1 MLCLTVFSASLAIM
15 ASRAFAAGEAAV
27 PLAQTGN
34 FSAIADGG
42 AVPPPLYHMPMYSMP
57 LQFSDLES
65 RAPLPTTSTN
75 IPDVGRA
82 SQPGGASLEM
92 LRQSSS
98 DYSHAAP
105 TNDQQ
110 PRNSISPV
118 IIDMPDDFPV
128 YDIRR
133 PEIKQNQAPIQRTK
147 RFELGENIPITFSL
161 EQAKLPPSA
170 DGTSAQT
177 KQRLQE
183 GRDQT
188 GSPPGF
194 HSASLGGP
202 HSSQMHGR
210 AEAANSSQSAGLS
223 LRHSWLFSST
233 REKLFDAVEFMK
245 STGGDLQYPAPVVV
259 NPPGYFG
266 DKPLLQPAHSIGT
279 PEILHRKPEQAYPP
293 FVPAGETQLS
303 IHGEGTHLVPDIH
316 EQLSGSEPAVSG
328 SMAAPQHNVYVHG
341 NSLAPSPP
349 IWDIPLPNADAPS
362 TYTTNVPQGY
372 IVEKPLLSIRGANL
386 AFPLAARAYQFMVPR
401 AELFIASSRYAEEYL
416 DLVAALYCLFQ
427 KWPCNNVEEFAVQT
441 RLHQRNAATSSSP
454 HPEEAL
460 PS

>member
-1 MLCLTVFSASLAIM
+1 MLCLAVLSASLAIM
-15 ASRAFAAGEAAV
+15 ASRPFAAGEAAV
-27 PLAQTGN
+27 PLVQTGN
-34 FSAIADGG
+34 FSAITDGG
-42 AVPPPLYHMPMYSMP
+42 AAAPPLYHMPMYSMP
-57 LQFSDLES
+57 FHFSDLEL
-65 RAPLPTTSTN
+65 RAPLPTPSTN
-75 IPDVGRA
+75 IPDVVSA
-82 SQPGGASLEM
+82 SQPGGASLEV

-110 PRNSISPV
+110 PRNSMSPV
-118 IIDMPDDFPV
+118 IIDMPRDSPV

-133 PEIKQNQAPIQRTK
+133 QEIKQNQAPVQRTK
-147 RFELGENIPITFSL
+147 RFELGENVPITSL
-161 EQAKLPPSA
+161 EHAKLLPSA
-170 DGTSAQT
+170 DRTSAQT

-183 GRDQT
+183 GREQT
-188 GSPPGF
+188 GSTPGF
-194 HSASLGGP
+194 HSASPVGP
-202 HSSQMHGR
+202 HSSQIHGR
-210 AEAANSSQSAGLS
+210 AEGGNSSQSGGPS

-259 NPPGYFG
+259 DPQGYFV

-279 PEILHRKPEQAYPP
+279 PENIHWKPEQAYPS

-303 IHGEGTHLVPDIH
+303 IHGEGNQLVPDFH

-328 SMAAPQHNVYVHG
+328 SMVAPQHNVYVRG
-341 NSLAPSPP
+341 NSLPPSPH
-349 IWDIPLPNADAPS
+349 IWNISLPKADAPS
-362 TYTTNVPQGY
+362 TYTANVPQGY
-372 IVEKPLLSIRGANL
+372 TVEKPLLSIRGANL

-416 DLVAALYCLFQ
+416 NLVAALYCLFQ
-427 KWPCNNVEEFAVQT
+427 KWPCNNVEEFAAQT
-441 RLHQRNAATSSSP
+441 QLHQRNAATSSSS

-460 PS
+460 SS